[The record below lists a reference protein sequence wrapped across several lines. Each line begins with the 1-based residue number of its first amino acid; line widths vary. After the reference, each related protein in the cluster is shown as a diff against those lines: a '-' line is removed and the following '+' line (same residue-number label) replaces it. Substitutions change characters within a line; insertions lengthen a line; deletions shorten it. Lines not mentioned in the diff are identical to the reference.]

1 MSLITDN
8 NLGPQAD
15 DIYAKLLDA
24 MEGMTKEQAH
34 RFNARMVLLLMN
46 QVGDS
51 STIKEAIRLAQSG
64 MTES

>member
-24 MEGMTKEQAH
+24 MEGMTQEQAH